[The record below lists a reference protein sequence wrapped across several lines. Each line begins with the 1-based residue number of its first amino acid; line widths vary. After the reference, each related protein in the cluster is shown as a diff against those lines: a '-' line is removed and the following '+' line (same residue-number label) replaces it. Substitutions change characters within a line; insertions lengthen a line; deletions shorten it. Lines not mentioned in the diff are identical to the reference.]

1 MSEQDSYLFERLLKD
16 WQFRRQ
22 MVNYYFESMLRLTPN
37 DKDAYQRWRELSGK
51 LSTSLIGFRHAS
63 DQLQSYEQ
71 EHAHS

>member
-1 MSEQDSYLFERLLKD
+1 MSEQANNLSERLLRD

-22 MVNYYFESMLRLTPN
+22 MVNYYFDSLLHLTPN

-51 LSTSLIGFRHAS
+51 LTTSLIGLRHAS

-71 EHAHS
+71 EHS

>member
-1 MSEQDSYLFERLLKD
+1 MSEQASYLSERLLKD

-22 MVNYYFESMLRLTPN
+22 MVNYYFDSMLRLTPN

-51 LSTSLIGFRHAS
+51 LSTALIAFRHAS

-71 EHAHS
+71 EHS